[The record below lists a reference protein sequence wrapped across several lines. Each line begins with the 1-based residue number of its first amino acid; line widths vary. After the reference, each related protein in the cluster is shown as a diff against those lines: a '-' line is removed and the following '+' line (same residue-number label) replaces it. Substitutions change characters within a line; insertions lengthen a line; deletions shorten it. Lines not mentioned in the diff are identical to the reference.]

1 MGSAFEGICT
11 EYLIRLAKRGKLPF
25 VPYSIG
31 RWWGNNPIA
40 KSQDDIDILML
51 SKKREKGIFV
61 ECKFTSKPMPY
72 DEYEDLKTA
81 MSALGDV
88 KEKYMY
94 FISRSGFT
102 DSVSKAAEKD
112 GARLLTVDDLFRD

>member
-1 MGSAFEGICT
+1 MFLLFKFRPRIAGGVVYVKFDLQIAPGCDHCPGSQFCS
-11 EYLIRLAKRGKLPF
+11 LLALGSRHLE
-25 VPYSIG
+25 
-31 RWWGNNPIA
+31 
-40 KSQDDIDILML
+40 L

-81 MSALGDV
+81 MSAFGDV